1 MQARIHG
8 GRRRRSAEIPWLFV
22 ATIIGIVI
30 VAGAAVIYFSG
41 SGGSSSGHSSSDM
54 VPLTP
59 AATGSP
65 VASATNAVITYATP
79 PVAATST
86 PAIVSSTG
94 VSISIDYL
102 GGFNGTYNSG
112 DGMMTVTGS
121 GSKVFTV
128 PNATGTITATFQKTD
143 STATHS
149 LSVGIYE
156 NGQQLATD
164 NTSASYGKVTVSA
177 NV

>member
-22 ATIIGIVI
+22 ATIIGVVI
-30 VAGAAVIYFSG
+30 VAGAAVVYFSG
-41 SGGSSSGHSSSDM
+41 SGGSSAGHSTSDM

-59 AATGSP
+59 TATGTLATTTQHAAVTSSTP
-65 VASATNAVITYATP
+65 VVI
-79 PVAATST
+79 ATST
-86 PAIVSSTG
+86 PAAVSSTG
-94 VSISIDYL
+94 VSISVSYI

-112 DGMMTVTGS
+112 DGIMTVAGS
-121 GSKVFTV
+121 GSKVYSV
-128 PNATGTITATFQKTD
+128 PNATGMITATFQKTD
-143 STATHS
+143 STATHP
-149 LSVGIYE
+149 LSVSIFE
-156 NGQQLATD
+156 NGQQLAID

>member
-22 ATIIGIVI
+22 ATIIGVVI
-30 VAGAAVIYFSG
+30 VAGAAVLYF

-59 AATGSP
+59 TPTGTLAATGTHAVVTSSTP
-65 VASATNAVITYATP
+65 VVI
-79 PVAATST
+79 ATST
-86 PAIVSSTG
+86 PAVVSSTG
-94 VSISIDYL
+94 VSISVSYI

-112 DGMMTVTGS
+112 DGIMTVSGS
-121 GSKVFTV
+121 GSKVYTV
-128 PNATGTITATFQKTD
+128 ANATGTITATFQKTD
-143 STATHS
+143 STATHP
-149 LSVGIYE
+149 LSVSIYK
-156 NGQQLATD
+156 NGQQLAID

-177 NV
+177 TV

>member
-22 ATIIGIVI
+22 ATIIGVVL

-41 SGGSSSGHSSSDM
+41 SGGSSAGHSSSDM

-59 AATGSP
+59 TAAGTP
-65 VASATNAVITYATP
+65 AAASANTVVTYATP
-79 PVAATST
+79 VYVATGT
-86 PAIVSSTG
+86 PAAVSSTG
-94 VSISIDYL
+94 VSISVSYL
-102 GGFNGTYNSG
+102 GGYNGTYNSG
-112 DGMMTVTGS
+112 DGIMTVSGS
-121 GSKVFTV
+121 GSKVFSV

-143 STATHS
+143 STTNHAM
-149 LSVGIYE
+149 SVGIYE

-177 NV
+177 KV

>member
-22 ATIIGIVI
+22 ATIIGVVI
-30 VAGAAVIYFSG
+30 VAGAAVLYFSG

-59 AATGSP
+59 TPTGTLAATGTQAVVTSSTP
-65 VASATNAVITYATP
+65 VFI
-79 PVAATST
+79 ATST
-86 PAIVSSTG
+86 PAVVTSTG
-94 VSISIDYL
+94 VSFSVSYI

-112 DGMMTVTGS
+112 DGIMTVTGS
-121 GSKVFTV
+121 GSQVYTV
-128 PNATGTITATFQKTD
+128 PNATGTITGTFQKTD
-143 STATHS
+143 STATHP
-149 LSVGIYE
+149 LSVSIYK
-156 NGQQLATD
+156 NGQQLAID

-177 NV
+177 TV